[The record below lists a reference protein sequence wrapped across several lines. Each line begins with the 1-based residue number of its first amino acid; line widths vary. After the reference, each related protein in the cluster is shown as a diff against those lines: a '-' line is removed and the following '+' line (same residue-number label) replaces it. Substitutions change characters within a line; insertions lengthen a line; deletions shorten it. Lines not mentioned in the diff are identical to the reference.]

1 MKEALNPLARLELE
15 AKQNYEA
22 AEQEYAAALAI
33 HEGAGAAIR
42 DKMKKAANGN
52 KDADDIADL
61 KSEHCNLILPD
72 APTWRRYKTN
82 EATIGKCNELMR
94 ANPRG
99 LLLFRDELV
108 GLLAGWERPGHE
120 SDRAYF
126 LEGWN
131 GNQGHT
137 DDRIGR
143 GTVYAENF
151 CVSLY
156 SGIQPPKL
164 QAYLYQCMRGLQNDG
179 LMQRLQLAVY
189 ADEPKSWQLVDPYP
203 DTEAKN
209 RVYDIIETLA
219 KANFTTYGES

>member
-1 MKEALNPLARLELE
+1 MGRPIGRPSVSLKTPAIKEALNPLARFELE
-15 AKQNYEA
+15 AKHNYEA

-33 HEGAGAAIR
+33 HEGARAAIR
-42 DKMKKAANGN
+42 DKMKKAAKGN

-61 KSEHCNLILPD
+61 KSEHCNLTPPD
-72 APTWRRYKTN
+72 APIWCRYKTN
-82 EATIGKCNELMR
+82 ETTIEKCNEVMR
-94 ANPRG
+94 DNPRG

-120 SDRAYF
+120 SDRGYF

-137 DDRIGR
+137 DGRIGPR
-143 GTVYAENF
+143 D
-151 CVSLY
+151 CLCRKRLY
-156 SGIQPPKL
+156 LALQRHTAPKL

-189 ADEPKSWQLVDPYP
+189 ADELTSWQ
-203 DTEAKN
+203 
-209 RVYDIIETLA
+209 
-219 KANFTTYGES
+219 